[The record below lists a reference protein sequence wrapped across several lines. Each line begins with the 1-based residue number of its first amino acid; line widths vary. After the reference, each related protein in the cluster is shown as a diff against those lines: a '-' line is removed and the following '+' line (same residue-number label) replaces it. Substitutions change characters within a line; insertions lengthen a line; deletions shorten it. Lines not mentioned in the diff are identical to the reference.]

1 MDNLIERERAVKE
14 DMTRSLTRFFSRLQK
29 AGQLNTAIEP
39 RVLALALYAYML
51 GLHADYLGS
60 PERYRMPDDMHAL
73 VRYFFMPLKS
83 ANA

>member
-1 MDNLIERERAVKE
+1 VSGLIERERDARE

-29 AGQLNTAIEP
+29 AGRIITTREP

-51 GLHADYLGS
+51 GLHTDYLRS
-60 PERYRMPDDMHAL
+60 PERYHMPCDAQTL
-73 VRYFFMPLKS
+73 ARYFFAPLKP